1 MTLPLAAALP
11 WLLPF
16 LALPRLATRRPALH
30 PTAPVP
36 DGHPLVSIIVPA
48 RNEEDTLPLLLPSL
62 LASEWGSVEV
72 LVVDDQSTDRTAAI
86 VAEHAARDPRVRLI
100 SGAPLPS
107 GWFGKP
113 WACVQGFREARG
125 DLLCFTDADTVH
137 EPALLAAAV
146 AALREEGGGTGA
158 LSVITEQVCLTFWE
172 RVVMPQVW
180 LLLGIRYHPSRINRA
195 TKTRDTIANGQYILL
210 TREAYLNAGTHEA
223 VRGAVAE
230 DLALAQRLLDTGSPV
245 RMRFSAGLIRTR
257 MYRSLAELV
266 EGWSKNLYLGGRQS
280 FPDQPVLR
288 FLVPVT
294 LLAGF
299 LFWLVPPIALLAGA
313 GAWAW
318 IATGASVVLWGLV
331 SAGMGIP
338 VPYAAGYPAGAA
350 MAAWIAFR
358 SIVRGGRRVQWR
370 DRIYGIDGSVPRSLR

>member
-1 MTLPLAAALP
+1 MTLPLPAALP

-16 LALPRLATRRPALH
+16 LVLPRLATRRPALS
-30 PTAPVP
+30 PTAPLP
-36 DGHPLVSIIVPA
+36 DDSPLVSIIVPA
-48 RNEEDTLPLLLPSL
+48 RNEEGTLPLLLPSL
-62 LASEWGSVEV
+62 LASGWPRIEV

-86 VAEHAARDPRVRLI
+86 VAEHAARDPRIRLI
-100 SGAPLPS
+100 SGADLPP

-125 DLLCFTDADTVH
+125 DLTCFTDADTVH
-137 EPALLAAAV
+137 EPALLPAAV
-146 AALREEGGGTGA
+146 TALREEGTGV

-180 LLLGIRYHPSRINRA
+180 LLLGIRYHPLRVNRA
-195 TKTRDTIANGQYILL
+195 TTGRDTIANGQYLLL
-210 TREAYLNAGTHEA
+210 TREAYVKAGTHEA

-245 RMRFSAGLIRTR
+245 RMRFSTGLIRTR

-280 FPDQPVLR
+280 FPRQPLLR
-288 FLVPVT
+288 FLVPET

-299 LFWLVPPIALLAGA
+299 LFWLVPPVAILLGA
-313 GAWAW
+313 GTWAW
-318 IATGASVVLWGLV
+318 IATVASVVFWGLV

-338 VPYAAGYPAGAA
+338 VPHAVAYPLGAA
-350 MAAWIAFR
+350 MAAWIALR

-370 DRIYGIDGSVPRSLR
+370 DRTYGPDGSHPTGA

>member
-1 MTLPLAAALP
+1 MTLPLVAALP

-30 PTAPVP
+30 ATAPVP
-36 DGHPLVSIIVPA
+36 NDHPMVSIIVPA
-48 RNEEDTLPLLLPSL
+48 RNEEGTLPGLLPSL
-62 LASEWGSVEV
+62 LASRWPDFEV
-72 LVVDDQSTDRTAAI
+72 LVVDDQSTDGTSAI
-86 VAEHAARDPRVRLI
+86 VAEHAVRDPRVRLI

-125 DLLCFTDADTVH
+125 DLICFTDADTVH

-158 LSVITEQVCLTFWE
+158 LSIITEQVCLTFWE

-180 LLLGIRYHPSRINRA
+180 LLLGIRYHPLRVNRA
-195 TKTRDTIANGQYILL
+195 TTGRDTIANGQYILL
-210 TREAYLNAGTHEA
+210 TREAYVKAGTHEA

-230 DLALAQRLLDTGSPV
+230 DLALAQRLLETGHPV
-245 RMRFSAGLIRTR
+245 RMRFSSGLIRTR

-280 FPDQPVLR
+280 FPHQPLLR

-299 LFWLVPPIALLAGA
+299 LFWLMPPIALLVGG

-318 IATGASVVLWGLV
+318 IATGASVVFWVLV

-338 VPYAAGYPAGAA
+338 VPYGAGYPAGAA
-350 MAAWIAFR
+350 MAAWIALR
-358 SIVRGGRRVQWR
+358 SIIRGGRRVQWR
-370 DRIYGIDGSVPRSLR
+370 NRTYGPDGSHPTGA

>member
-1 MTLPLAAALP
+1 MTLPLVAALP

-30 PTAPVP
+30 PTVPVP
-36 DGHPLVSIIVPA
+36 DDHPLVSIIVPA
-48 RNEEDTLPLLLPSL
+48 RNEEGTLPLLLPSL

-86 VAEHAARDPRVRLI
+86 VAAHAARDPRVRLI
-100 SGAPLPS
+100 PGADLPS

-146 AALREEGGGTGA
+146 SALREEGTGA

-180 LLLGIRYHPSRINRA
+180 LLLGVRYHPLRINRA

-210 TREAYLNAGTHEA
+210 TREAYLSAGTHEA

-230 DLALAQRLLDTGSPV
+230 DLALAQRLLETGHPV
-245 RMRFSAGLIRTR
+245 RMRFSVGLIRTR

-280 FPDQPVLR
+280 FPHQPLLR

-299 LFWLVPPIALLAGA
+299 FFWLVPPAALLLGGGTWTWTAM
-313 GAWAW
+313 
-318 IATGASVVLWGLV
+318 GASVVFWGLV

-338 VPYAAGYPAGAA
+338 VPCAAGYPAGAA
-350 MAAWIAFR
+350 MAAWIALR

-370 DRIYGIDGSVPRSLR
+370 DRTYGIDGSAPRNLR

>member
-1 MTLPLAAALP
+1 MTLPLVAALP

-16 LALPRLATRRPALH
+16 LVLPRLATRRPALS

-36 DGHPLVSIIVPA
+36 DDHPLVSIIVPA
-48 RNEEDTLPLLLPSL
+48 RNEEGTLPLLLPSL
-62 LASEWGSVEV
+62 LASGWPNLEV

-86 VAEHAARDPRVRLI
+86 VTEHAARDPRIRLI
-100 SGAPLPS
+100 PGATLPA

-125 DLLCFTDADTVH
+125 DLICFTDADTVH
-137 EPALLAAAV
+137 EPALLPAAV
-146 AALREEGGGTGA
+146 AALREEGTGA
-158 LSVITEQVCLTFWE
+158 VSVITEQLCLTFWE

-180 LLLGIRYHPSRINRA
+180 LLLGVRYHPLRVNRA
-195 TKTRDTIANGQYILL
+195 TNGRDTIANGQYILL
-210 TREAYLNAGTHEA
+210 TREAYVKAGTHEA

-245 RMRFSAGLIRTR
+245 HMRFSAGLIRTR

-280 FPDQPVLR
+280 FPHQPLQR

-299 LFWLVPPIALLAGA
+299 LFWLVPPFALLAG
-313 GAWAW
+313 GGTWAW
-318 IATGASVVLWGLV
+318 VATGTSVVFWGMV
-331 SAGMGIP
+331 TTGMGIP

-350 MAAWIAFR
+350 MASWIALR
-358 SIVRGGRRVQWR
+358 SIIRGARRVQWR
-370 DRIYGIDGSVPRSLR
+370 DRTYGIDGSIPPGA